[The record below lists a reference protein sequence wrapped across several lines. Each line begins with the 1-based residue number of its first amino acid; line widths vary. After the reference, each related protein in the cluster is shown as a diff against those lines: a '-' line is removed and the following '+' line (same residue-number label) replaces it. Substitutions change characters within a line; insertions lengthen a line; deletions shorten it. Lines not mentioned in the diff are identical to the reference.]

1 MELLTHKNKL
11 IIFFAIVLTILLFA
25 IDFMIIVPSL
35 PNILEDIGGLQYIN
49 WVFTAFMLA
58 QTIITPIYGKLSDIF
73 SRKKMF
79 LLAIVIFVVSSMA
92 AGLSQNI
99 YELIIARAIQ
109 GIGGGALMVTS
120 MSMIGEIFSIKERA
134 KYQGY
139 IGGAFAFASVAGP
152 IVGAVITDEFSWR
165 WIFFINFPI
174 GLLAFAILYLYLPK
188 SLHQNKEAKIDYLG
202 SGLLITTLFPM
213 LLMFS
218 FISKANEISTTTIIL
233 FIVSVVSFIL
243 FYKTEKKVSSPIFS
257 HHLFTDRYFM
267 VPAIMTFINAIVM
280 FAVMVYVQIYAQKI
294 LGFSLKESGMIMSAI
309 AIPIAFTSPICGQI
323 IARTGKYKKV
333 VIIGA
338 AILFLSVIGFLYG
351 ILNGMTSNGLILHI
365 VPIGVG
371 LGAMMSVFNIIVQM
385 VYGRERLGE
394 VMGAIQLARGVGSSF
409 GTAFIGFIFAI
420 FVKDMNTDIVQIS
433 HAVVV
438 IFCIMSLLCFISL
451 ISAFF
456 MKEKK
461 IS

>member
-1 MELLTHKNKL
+1 
-11 IIFFAIVLTILLFA
+11 
-25 IDFMIIVPSL
+25 
-35 PNILEDIGGLQYIN
+35 
-49 WVFTAFMLA
+49 
-58 QTIITPIYGKLSDIF
+58 
-73 SRKKMF
+73 
-79 LLAIVIFVVSSMA
+79 
-92 AGLSQNI
+92 
-99 YELIIARAIQ
+99 
-109 GIGGGALMVTS
+109 
-120 MSMIGEIFSIKERA
+120 
-134 KYQGY
+134 
-139 IGGAFAFASVAGP
+139 
-152 IVGAVITDEFSWR
+152 
-165 WIFFINFPI
+165 
-174 GLLAFAILYLYLPK
+174 
-188 SLHQNKEAKIDYLG
+188 
-202 SGLLITTLFPM
+202 
-213 LLMFS
+213 
-218 FISKANEISTTTIIL
+218 
-233 FIVSVVSFIL
+233 
-243 FYKTEKKVSSPIFS
+243 
-257 HHLFTDRYFM
+257 M